1 MKFRNLV
8 IIIACLILCPAQ
20 AAENLPE
27 SRVVEILGYCF
38 IGEDGG
44 IGYKREGNLS
54 MAERDDFCEWF
65 KTTED
70 PLAEISRFVADDSQ
84 RATAVVIAAEELDD
98 HHFYRVSLNALQRF
112 ADGEAGQKELRR
124 ILMPGDVKAG
134 LLAVHFRDSVL
145 QSTLNKCLDRGISDP
160 AYVSYVNAILSGE
173 AAKDVIDSPNE
184 GNSESYVHLAKEA
197 LNNQDVSKRDPK
209 PRPWLRQVTTTTLE
223 IGARWFWL
231 VVIIVLI
238 FITWCVY
245 KIRS

>member
-70 PLAEISRFVADDSQ
+70 PLAKISRLVADDSL
-84 RATAVVIAAEELDD
+84 RATAVVISSVELDD
-98 HHFYRVSLNALQRF
+98 DHFYHVSLNALQRF
-112 ADGEAGQKELRR
+112 ADGEAGQNELRR
-124 ILMPGDVKAG
+124 ILMPGDEKAG
-134 LLAVHFRDSVL
+134 LLAVHFRDRGL
-145 QSTLNKCLDRGISDP
+145 QSTLKKCLDRGISDP
-160 AYVSYVNAILSGE
+160 AYVSYANAILSGE
-173 AAKDVIDSPNE
+173 AAKNVIDSPND
-184 GNSESYVHLAKEA
+184 GNAERYVHLAENA
-197 LNNQDVSKRDPK
+197 LKNQDGFKRDSK
-209 PRPWLRQVTTTTLE
+209 PRPWLRQVATTTMET
-223 IGARWFWL
+223 GARWFWL
-231 VVIIVLI
+231 VVIMVLI
-238 FITWCVY
+238 FTAWCIY
-245 KIRS
+245 RIRS